1 MGLLDD
7 AIREHMELKRLR
19 GADPS
24 ELARQEQDAL
34 GPVVREGEDE
44 EQAFEDG
51 SGHGETAEQ
60 DGALGPGDEGE
71 QTTGDDADGDERAHS
86 GYDTSGDGD
95 GAGTPPARA
104 PDFASVGQETAELD
118 MRAVLG
124 EQHEA
129 EDRADQ
135 VDSAGLQGD
144 RRRMWSR
151 SRTCWKR
158 PRSSCA
164 IRPSRSVCGLS
175 SRGHGTSTSTG
186 RVVVGR
192 CWSWCLLGD
201 VGLLL

>member
-60 DGALGPGDEGE
+60 DGALGPVDEGE
-71 QTTGDDADGDERAHS
+71 QTAGDDADGDERVHS

-129 EDRADQ
+129 EDRPDQ
-135 VDSAGLQGD
+135 VDPAGLQGGPEED
-144 RRRMWSR
+144 VEPVEDVLEETPEFLRDTPEQERLWFEQQG
-151 SRTCWKR
+151 
-158 PRSSCA
+158 PRDFDFD
-164 IRPSRSVCGLS
+164 G
-175 SRGHGTSTSTG
+175 
-186 RVVVGR
+186 
-192 CWSWCLLGD
+192 
-201 VGLLL
+201 